1 MLRLILNELRKSLT
15 QLPSALLTLGM
26 TTWLSFV
33 LAGWATSAAHA
44 QTATIDVARPLLA
57 LAIVVVVV
65 LAIWRLAP
73 GRLSWLGRLP
83 GDLHLKHNGFTL
95 YLPLASA
102 LLISLLLS
110 LLIGTSGWLLGLV
123 ATLVG
128 WLGNLPGDIRIE
140 RGNFTLFLPITS
152 MLLLSLL
159 LSALLSAVA
168 WLLRRGK
175 RG

>member
-1 MLRLILNELRKSLT
+1 MTIRPI
-15 QLPSALLTLGM
+15 PIIVALG
-26 TTWLSFV
+26 V
-33 LAGWATSAAHA
+33 TSAAHA
-44 QTATIDVARPLLA
+44 QTTTIDLVRPLLA

-73 GRLSWLGRLP
+73 GWLSWLGRLP
-83 GDLHLKHNGFTL
+83 GDLRLKRNSFTL
-95 YLPLASA
+95 YLPIVSA
-102 LLISLLLS
+102 LLVSLLLS
-110 LLIGTSGWLLGLV
+110 LFIGTIGWLLGLV

-159 LSALLSAVA
+159 LSVILSAVA